1 MEKRGKMSRSLRH
14 SKKGPRPGCFS
25 GISKHY
31 TEACSD
37 CEFGADCTILCL
49 NSNSD
54 YDKEKK

>member
-1 MEKRGKMSRSLRH
+1 MSRSLRH

-37 CEFGADCTILCL
+37 CDFGADCTILCL
-49 NSNSD
+49 SSNPD
-54 YDKEKK
+54 YDKEESK